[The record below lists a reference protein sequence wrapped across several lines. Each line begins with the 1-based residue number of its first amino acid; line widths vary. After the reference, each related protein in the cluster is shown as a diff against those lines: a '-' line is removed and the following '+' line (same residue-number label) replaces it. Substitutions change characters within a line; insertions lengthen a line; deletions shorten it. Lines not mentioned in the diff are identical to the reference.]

1 MRRRQSS
8 LGGPRTAR
16 GGAGPGW
23 ARLVSAPVTLERPRK
38 RGGPRHGRAGDVV
51 RRSGCR
57 LGSWPDHART
67 RLRAGG
73 TGRGTRLNHGRRG
86 GRESRPGSRPGP
98 RLTAPSA
105 RPALSPWVARRAI
118 LPGSPPAA
126 VAAGAGH
133 HSRHARPPQGGRA
146 LVLSRPSNGGRGP
159 SGPPWLRARGRGAAS
174 IRGGCRVRR
183 SSLDATP
190 LPFNHGKYLKYMA
203 HRCRPGGKTPG
214 HGQGTTPHAAPW
226 PAPLAAARSAYRR
239 RHAVA
244 DAGGYPHGGHA
255 CAIA

>member
-1 MRRRQSS
+1 MAGPGRRRNRGAASFGMRRRQSS

-57 LGSWPDHART
+57 LGSWPNHART

-133 HSRHARPPQGGRA
+133 HNRHARSPQAQGCRRA
-146 LVLSRPSNGGRGP
+146 AAGQYFLAPLERRSRPIRAAC
-159 SGPPWLRARGRGAAS
+159 LRAKHRRNGGAAS
-174 IRGGCRVRR
+174 PGVVAIRGGSCRVRCAAA
-183 SSLDATP
+183 DATP
-190 LPFNHGKYLKYMA
+190 LQFKHGK
-203 HRCRPGGKTPG
+203 
-214 HGQGTTPHAAPW
+214 
-226 PAPLAAARSAYRR
+226 
-239 RHAVA
+239 
-244 DAGGYPHGGHA
+244 
-255 CAIA
+255 